1 MSRFSAAPKC
11 PKCSKSAYANES
23 VIAIGQTWHIA
34 CFACASCSKGL
45 GRDASNAC
53 DNNGSPYCK
62 ACYGKIFGPKG
73 IGFGSTLGDTGLAS
87 AETTKTSELSTQ
99 ERTPPS
105 TTPQQQQITAP
116 ANPKK
121 LPRFGGAPKCAK
133 CDKSAYANESIN
145 AINQTFHKACFTCE
159 SCNKGM
165 GDNAANACDNDGKP
179 YCKACYS
186 KSFGPKGIGFGST
199 LGDTGAKIK

>member
-116 ANPKK
+116 ANPV
-121 LPRFGGAPKCAK
+121 
-133 CDKSAYANESIN
+133 SI
-145 AINQTFHKACFTCE
+145 AR
-159 SCNKGM
+159 
-165 GDNAANACDNDGKP
+165 
-179 YCKACYS
+179 ACYS
-186 KSFGPKGIGFGST
+186 ST
-199 LGDTGAKIK
+199 PSTSTSTSLPSQAQAQAQAQAQPAKVRPRRVGDPSRTITI